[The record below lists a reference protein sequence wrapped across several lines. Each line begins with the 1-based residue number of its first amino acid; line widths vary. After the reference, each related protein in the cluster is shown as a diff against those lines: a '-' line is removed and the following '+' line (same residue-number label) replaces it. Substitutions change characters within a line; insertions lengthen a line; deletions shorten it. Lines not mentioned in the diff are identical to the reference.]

1 MKPQRIP
8 SAYDQRWMAEFSREI
23 EAALAKGDAV
33 PDATGGITV
42 DTEARAAINALLARL
57 RTIGLIDGN

>member
-1 MKPQRIP
+1 
-8 SAYDQRWMAEFSREI
+8 MAEFSREI